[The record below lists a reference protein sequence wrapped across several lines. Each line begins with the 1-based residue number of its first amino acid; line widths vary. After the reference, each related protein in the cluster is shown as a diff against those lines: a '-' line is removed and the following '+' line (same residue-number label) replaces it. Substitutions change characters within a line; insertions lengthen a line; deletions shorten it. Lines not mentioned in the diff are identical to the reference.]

1 MWLKRDRGYFFALSD
16 AHLFDQVFIE
26 LVGEIAGL
34 VVLFDQGLVAILDV
48 AIDELL
54 VAFVTCLIEVLLV
67 DVPSMDLLYNLVYN
81 LLGLLGFI
89 LSHLRSSC

>member
-34 VVLFDQGLVAILDV
+34 VVLFYQRLVAILDV
-48 AIDELL
+48 AVNELF
-54 VAFVTCLIEVLLV
+54 VAFVTGLFEVLLV

-81 LLGLLGFI
+81 LFSLLGFI
-89 LSHLRSSC
+89 LSHLNSGC